1 MKRCIKKA
9 IEVIVSAAISASA
22 VVPTFAQAQLQ
33 AESIEFKETVSA
45 HSKDTFR
52 VCVSEE
58 KSGDKLMTIDL
69 NAQKIS
75 LSLPESKTES
85 QLNGNDDFPKLEIG
99 QTRQLDSVLPN
110 VSVRYRMREQG
121 LKEDFILH
129 SKKAQNAFDLQYNI
143 GDLRAEQVNAQN
155 ILLLDKDNRAKIIIS
170 APYMTDAA
178 GVQSSAV
185 FLKIKSVEAGV
196 LSARLTADSS
206 WLQDYQRKYPVEV
219 DPRYGTI
226 PATELQK
233 GDSGEDV
240 AVLKNMLFEAGYGAG
255 ISMHD
260 VRKDL
265 LNTHFGSVAEKL
277 VITFQKAK
285 KLKVTG
291 VADTNTLKA
300 LREHLEGR
308 RILDTAEHIEKFL
321 RRSQSRVAQENSGF
335 FKSIADFFGRINLV
349 DLLVTVGIGAV
360 VVGISV
366 FCAPVTAVGIA
377 GMLVGGAIIGSV
389 ANGVSEYAQQKA
401 VGDEVDMKRV
411 AIKAAGGAAKG
422 VTFALPGVG
431 VSVVVVGLGVG
442 VEGAAENFACTAV
455 TEGPSWEAAKNAL
468 LNGTFQGV
476 AAAGV
481 AFGVSKVVTE
491 IKPLIPVAKTVQGT
505 AVAGST
511 VVAATTTTT
520 TDTGKDVKTPALPK
534 YPISSDLLKEKS
546 ANQSKK
552 MELDSNDKK
561 TPETP
566 NSSPQGNP
574 LPNLSDLSKKPSGK
588 PDATPSSQE
597 SEITTEQMIKD
608 TRTKTIKDVQKVRE
622 KCHPQQVIDMEK
634 KCYEKDLK
642 VAAEI
647 RKSVEEGKR
656 KLTQQEQHKLI
667 QFESTAKQAI
677 RDRERA
683 QQGDLNAQRVVEEES
698 RMTVQQVMAEQ
709 IRRYDKMIGKQFFD
723 GLADMYT

>member
-9 IEVIVSAAISASA
+9 IEVIVSVAISASA

-52 VCVSEE
+52 VCVPEE

-85 QLNGNDDFPKLEIG
+85 QLNGNNDFPKLEIG

-110 VSVRYRMREQG
+110 VSIRYRMQEQG

-185 FLKIKSVEAGV
+185 FLKIKSVEAGI

-206 WLQDYQRKYPVEV
+206 WLQDDQRKYPVEV

-226 PATELQK
+226 PATELRK

-285 KLKVTG
+285 RLKVTG
-291 VADTNTLKA
+291 VADADTLKA

-431 VSVVVVGLGVG
+431 VSIVVVGLGVG

-468 LNGTFQGV
+468 LNGTCQGV
-476 AAAGV
+476 ASV
-481 AFGVSKVVTE
+481 VTAFGVSKVVTE
-491 IKPLIPVAKTVQGT
+491 IKSLIPVVKTVQST
-505 AVAGST
+505 TVAAST
-511 VVAATTTTT
+511 VVAATTT

-561 TPETP
+561 TPEPP
-566 NSSPQGNP
+566 NSSPQSNP

-588 PDATPSSQE
+588 PDATPSTQE

-656 KLTQQEQHKLI
+656 KLTQQEQHILI

-677 RDRERA
+677 KDRERA

-698 RMTVQQVMAEQ
+698 RMTAQQVMAEQ
-709 IRRYDKMIGKQFFD
+709 IRRYEELIKKIYSVF
-723 GLADMYT
+723 